1 MRVPFIVPILVLIL
15 GIPIL
20 SAFRSETLFNILVT
34 IYFVL
39 LTLWYASD
47 EGETY
52 DQASTLYNW
61 RNSHERVET
70 AWR

>member
-20 SAFRSETLFNILVT
+20 SAFRSEALFNILVT

-47 EGETY
+47 EGETSG
-52 DQASTLYNW
+52 DK
-61 RNSHERVET
+61 E
-70 AWR
+70 